1 METDIDTTNLDQ
13 MRNQFATL
21 RAQLDGLP
29 RTEWNKHKAKLV
41 RLEADI
47 EHEEGIQRWEH
58 KKVEAESIA
67 LEAAEMKEQVRQ
79 RALALAG
86 LSDTFETDYEDIADR
101 FAATWTKSGN
111 LFDEVCDFDFHNES
125 DFIGLFRPDNHVHQL
140 CRCLHARGF
149 RPIIDAIKS
158 YHPGPLPDEV
168 QMSDYLCGVNVGDVT
183 NKNDAPANDGG
194 AEK

>member
-1 METDIDTTNLDQ
+1 MEPEINTTNLDQ

-79 RALALAG
+79 RSLALAG
-86 LSDTFETDYEDIADR
+86 LSDTLEKNYEDIAD
-101 FAATWTKSGN
+101 
-111 LFDEVCDFDFHNES
+111 
-125 DFIGLFRPDNHVHQL
+125 
-140 CRCLHARGF
+140 
-149 RPIIDAIKS
+149 
-158 YHPGPLPDEV
+158 
-168 QMSDYLCGVNVGDVT
+168 
-183 NKNDAPANDGG
+183 
-194 AEK
+194 